1 MCYGLYPGV
10 VATRKSR
17 TTYGVAV
24 VSRFQRGRDPESKLV
39 VRDGVEWCTGVF
51 DVLVRA
57 GDSVG
62 LDDPVVR
69 SYAPIGP
76 DQRVSI
82 ITVYAS
88 DNPDVR
94 FVTDNGV
101 HKCGT
106 LRLELSESSSTP
118 TVPSQDAGGE
128 SSVSTARLPPPR
140 EIRAKM
146 IFGDTEIK
154 VVAVEVATGKSVR
167 AKFDFLSGAH
177 RQQNSKV

>member
-1 MCYGLYPGV
+1 
-10 VATRKSR
+10 
-17 TTYGVAV
+17 
-24 VSRFQRGRDPESKLV
+24 LV
-39 VRDGVEWCTGVF
+39 VRDGVEWCVDVF

-62 LDDPVVR
+62 FDDPVVR
-69 SYAPIGP
+69 SYAPIGS
-76 DQRVSI
+76 DQHVSI

-94 FVTDNGV
+94 FVTDSGV

-106 LRLELSESSSTP
+106 LRLELSESSSKP
-118 TVPSQDAGGE
+118 TV
-128 SSVSTARLPPPR
+128 STSRPPPPR

-154 VVAVEVATGKSVR
+154 AVAVEVATGKSVR
-167 AKFDFLSGAH
+167 ANFDFLSGH
-177 RQQNSKV
+177 RLQSSKV